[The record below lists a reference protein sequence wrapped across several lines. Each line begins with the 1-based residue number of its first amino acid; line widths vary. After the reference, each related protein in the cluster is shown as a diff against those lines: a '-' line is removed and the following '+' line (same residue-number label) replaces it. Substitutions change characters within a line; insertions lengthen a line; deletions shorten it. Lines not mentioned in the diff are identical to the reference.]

1 MRFCFLDEVIE
12 VTSER
17 CVAVKRVGADEPA
30 LADHFPTF
38 PILPG
43 VLMLETMAQA
53 ARRVVA
59 EEDPGG
65 DRFVLSGVRALKY
78 GAMVKPGMELRVTV
92 ELQKTNDD
100 GSREF
105 KGSGKA
111 IVPGVAPEDSPT
123 AVSGKFTL
131 RAARVDA
138 PKATA

>member
-1 MRFCFLDEVIE
+1 MRFCFLDEVLE
-12 VTSER
+12 VTGDR
-17 CVAVKRVGADEPA
+17 CVAIKRVEAGEPA
-30 LADHFPTF
+30 LTDHFPTF

-53 ARRVVA
+53 ARRVLA
-59 EEDPGG
+59 QDDRGG
-65 DRFVLSGVRALKY
+65 DRFVISGVRALKY

-105 KGSGKA
+105 KGTGKA
-111 IVPGVAPEDSPT
+111 IAPGVAPEDAPT

-131 RAARVDA
+131 RAPVVDA
-138 PKATA
+138 PRAEA

>member
-12 VTSER
+12 VSSER
-17 CVAVKRVGADEPA
+17 CVAIKRVVSGEPA

-59 EEDPGG
+59 QDDAGG
-65 DRFVLSGVRALKY
+65 DRFVISGVRALKY

-92 ELQKTNDD
+92 ELQRTHED

-105 KGSGKA
+105 KGVGKA
-111 IVPGVAPEDSPT
+111 IAPGAIPEDAPT

-131 RAARVDA
+131 RAPIVDA
-138 PKATA
+138 PRADA

>member
-12 VTSER
+12 VTRER
-17 CVAVKRVGADEPA
+17 CVAIKRVESGEPA

-53 ARRVVA
+53 GRRVVA
-59 EEDPGG
+59 QDEGGG
-65 DRFVLSGVRALKY
+65 DRFVICGVRALKY

-92 ELQKTNDD
+92 ELLKTHDD

-105 KGSGKA
+105 KGVGKA
-111 IVPGVAPEDSPT
+111 IAPGVAPDDAPT
-123 AVSGKFTL
+123 VVSGKFTL
-131 RAARVDA
+131 RAPVLDA
-138 PKATA
+138 PRADA